1 MSDEFS
7 VLRLAYSLACDEAFN
22 PRTWVE
28 LAMIVVAMLATVTA
42 LAAIGGCQ

>member
-1 MSDEFS
+1 MQQT
-7 VLRLAYSLACDEAFN
+7 LKPAYRLVCDEALN

-42 LAAIGGCQ
+42 LAAMGGCQ